1 MATNQT
7 AAKDAAASK
16 TEAETEAE
24 RKAQEAAAK
33 EAAES
38 GAAATEEARKRDAET
53 LKAQEQSRPY
63 PSQEEADA
71 IKAAGAVG
79 AAPYATRAMKA

>member
-7 AAKDAAASK
+7 TAATAAQTKTDA
-16 TEAETEAE
+16 EVEAE

-33 EAAES
+33 EAADNA
-38 GAAATEEARKRDAET
+38 AAATEEARKRDAET

>member
-1 MATNQT
+1 MATN
-7 AAKDAAASK
+7 KEAASK
-16 TEAETEAE
+16 TDAEIEAE

-33 EAAES
+33 EAADNAS
-38 GAAATEEARKRDAET
+38 AATDEARKQDAET
-53 LKAQEQSRPY
+53 LNAQEQSRPY

>member
-1 MATNQT
+1 MATNPTTT
-7 AAKDAAASK
+7 AAQTKNAADVDAARKADAAA
-16 TEAETEAE
+16 TE
-24 RKAQEAAAK
+24 EAAAN
-33 EAAES
+33 
-38 GAAATEEARKRDAET
+38 GAAATEEARARDAET
-53 LKAQEQSRPY
+53 LKAQDAARPY

>member
-1 MATNQT
+1 MATNPTTT
-7 AAKDAAASK
+7 AAQTKNAADVDAVRKADDAAA
-16 TEAETEAE
+16 
-24 RKAQEAAAK
+24 
-33 EAAES
+33 ES
-38 GAAATEEARKRDAET
+38 GVTAGAAATEEARARDAET